1 MIPLLSVATVILVY
15 SIYNPAI
22 IELVNVSRFFNTL
35 GQILQ
40 KAEVLELNK
49 IYNIVIGSG
58 FNYPG
63 MVANEDLMY
72 RPILDDDFFALQLFT
87 MYGVL
92 PLLFFIYYL
101 FKENKD
107 VVKYMFKDKYWMA
120 GRAILICFLVST
132 FHTNAMVRPQLLPI
146 FILFIVIID
155 QIGNAYKKS
164 ASSLGTK

>member
-1 MIPLLSVATVILVY
+1 MLSIATVILVF

-40 KAEVLELNK
+40 KAEVLELSK

-63 MVANEDLMY
+63 MVANEDLMF

-87 MYGVL
+87 MYGCCIAFFY
-92 PLLFFIYYL
+92 LLYL
-101 FKENKD
+101 QRKQRCCK
-107 VVKYMFKDKYWMA
+107 VYV
-120 GRAILICFLVST
+120 
-132 FHTNAMVRPQLLPI
+132 
-146 FILFIVIID
+146 
-155 QIGNAYKKS
+155 
-164 ASSLGTK
+164 